1 MNLVAEA
8 VRRFKSVD
16 LIRSQIL
23 GLKGLLPRKDR
34 AVEVSTGARLV
45 EEAIEVRNAVRS
57 GNREALIE
65 ELGDLLIE
73 VEAFLTAHDIDLEEI
88 VERQRTKQRELGQME
103 G

>member
-1 MNLVAEA
+1 MVKA
-8 VRRFKSVD
+8 VKRFKSVD
-16 LIRSQIL
+16 SIRSQIL

-57 GNREALIE
+57 GDREALIE

-73 VEAFLTAHDIDLEEI
+73 VEAFFTAHDIDLKEV
-88 VERQRTKQRELGQME
+88 VEKQRVKQRELGQME